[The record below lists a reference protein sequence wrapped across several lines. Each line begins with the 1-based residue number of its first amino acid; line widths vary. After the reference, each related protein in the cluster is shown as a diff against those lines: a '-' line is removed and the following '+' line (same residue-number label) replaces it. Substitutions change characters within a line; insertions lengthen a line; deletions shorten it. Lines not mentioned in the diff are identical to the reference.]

1 MEALLESSSD
11 YLRKKE
17 NEGEDNYKNKKDT
30 ISMYKNFQFS
40 PSFKIEQEKF

>member
-17 NEGEDNYKNKKDT
+17 NEGENNYKNKKDT
-30 ISMYKNFQFS
+30 LPMCKNIFPILS
-40 PSFKIEQEKF
+40 LL